1 MKNFTYLFLLSLI
14 VFGLNA
20 CKKKGCTDIDAAN
33 YNAEAKKDD
42 GSCVYTPVITLIGA
56 SDTTISVASEWV
68 DPGATAANLDGAIVQ
83 VESNTTVDAGQVGV
97 YTITY
102 TATNDNGT
110 TTVVRTV
117 NVIVNQD
124 TWLGGWNVS
133 DNCGGGTGLALNG
146 SPTVIA
152 GGNEEQILITDFFS
166 GVTGTYGTAICQ
178 VVGDDITIAQA
189 SDGAPGGLGD
199 IIYSGFGTMSSNGLS
214 FTITFTWQNTTPITG
229 GSGTCQATYSK

>member
-1 MKNFTYLFLLSLI
+1 MKKISYIFILSLLI
-14 VFGLNA
+14 FGTNS
-20 CKKKGCTDIDAAN
+20 CKKKGCMDSTAAN
-33 YNAEAKKDD
+33 YNSEAKKDD
-42 GSCVYTPVITLIGA
+42 GTCVYTPVITLIGSA
-56 SDTTISVASEWV
+56 DTTISVATEWT
-68 DPGATAANLDGAIVQ
+68 DPGATAANVDGAIVQ
-83 VESNTTVDAGQVGV
+83 VSDNSTVDASEVGV

-117 NVIVNQD
+117 NVVINQD
-124 TWLGGWNVS
+124 SWLGDWSVS

-146 SPTVIA
+146 SPNVIA

-178 VVGDDITIAQA
+178 INGDQITIAPA

-199 IIYSGFGTMSSNGLS
+199 INYEGFGTMNSNGLS